1 MTLKQFLYRSL
12 IALALPHWGLGGTS
26 CSESDE
32 VGEYDNWAA
41 RNQHYVDSIASLA
54 DAGTDGWTKL
64 IAFNMV
70 LDEDNP
76 DKNVNHYIYLQK
88 LTAGDGERMP
98 EYNDSIR
105 MHYQGRLIPSMSYP
119 QGRVF
124 GKSYTNNT
132 LNEAYD
138 VPALMAVNSNV
149 VGFATAAMNMVEGD
163 AWKIVVPYTLGYGVT
178 NYTSAN
184 IPGYSTL
191 IFDIKLARIY
201 KYKIDKDTT
210 WH

>member
-1 MTLKQFLYRSL
+1 
-12 IALALPHWGLGGTS
+12 
-26 CSESDE
+26 
-32 VGEYDNWAA
+32 
-41 RNQHYVDSIASLA
+41 
-54 DAGTDGWTKL
+54 
-64 IAFNMV
+64 
-70 LDEDNP
+70 
-76 DKNVNHYIYLQK
+76 
-88 LTAGDGERMP
+88 MP